1 MHRQETKTLEVDRPI
16 HAGVAPLLLGIR
28 FPKEGLEARQMSQK
42 GSKRGLKKTRHFVL
56 ITNLEK
62 LEASMSQQ
70 VSIMSLFI

>member
-1 MHRQETKTLEVDRPI
+1 MHRQETETLEVDRPI

-42 GSKRGLKKTRHFVL
+42 GGLKKTRHFVL